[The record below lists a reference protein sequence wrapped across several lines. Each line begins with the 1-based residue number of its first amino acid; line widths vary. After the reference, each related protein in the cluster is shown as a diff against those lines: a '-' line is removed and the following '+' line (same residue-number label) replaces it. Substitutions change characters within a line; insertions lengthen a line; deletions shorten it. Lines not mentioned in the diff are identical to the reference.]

1 MLNFAGTCKPSAKA
15 YTLPVAETTAAGCGN
30 PIHDGGHRPL
40 LAVFFRPLRLRTPSI
55 MAGRAGQPSGWPVPS
70 CRFSTPAVR
79 PATPHVE
86 MSGGPSSITM
96 EAAMRQSHHA
106 HSGIAY
112 RSQTPDSVRL
122 LERVSVALLAAAKEQ
137 RKPVAISLTGDAQHR
152 PATLATEEAAM
163 PEVLARSEQ
172 SRSVFAPKAGNRAAT
187 PGAAHKQRS
196 QGQARPALRMTGH
209 SIGLADRAFVGLVDA
224 AGNERPYDLADAL
237 ALAEHIDLRD
247 LRNIVAVLRFDAE
260 KGYLAAEDLAIWR
273 GHEARILELLGA

>member
-1 MLNFAGTCKPSAKA
+1 
-15 YTLPVAETTAAGCGN
+15 
-30 PIHDGGHRPL
+30 
-40 LAVFFRPLRLRTPSI
+40 
-55 MAGRAGQPSGWPVPS
+55 
-70 CRFSTPAVR
+70 
-79 PATPHVE
+79 
-86 MSGGPSSITM
+86 
-96 EAAMRQSHHA
+96 MRQSHHA